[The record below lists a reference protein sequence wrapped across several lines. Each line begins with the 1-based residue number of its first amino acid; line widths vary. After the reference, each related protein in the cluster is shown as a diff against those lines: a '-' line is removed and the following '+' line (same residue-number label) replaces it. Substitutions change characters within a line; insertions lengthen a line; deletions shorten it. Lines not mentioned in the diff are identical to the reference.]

1 MLQEDE
7 QSPVADW
14 SRAKLILIVEDADE
28 DGIPISHVLPQMTHH
43 RVFVAS
49 DDRAA
54 LKFIRHVRPDMFVLH
69 CPDGRTAI
77 GLSRQL
83 HTPVEMQAVPTIV
96 VGTFDLKQL
105 ERFADE
111 VRYYGLILVRE
122 PLQPGH
128 LLSAIEELLP

>member
-7 QSPVADW
+7 QSPDW
-14 SRAKLILIVEDADE
+14 SQAKLILIVEDADA
-28 DGIPISHVLPQMTHH
+28 DSIPIVHILSQVTQH

-54 LKFIRHVRPDMFVLH
+54 LKFIRHVRPDMFILH
-69 CPDGRTAI
+69 CPDGRTAS

-83 HTPVEMQAVPTIV
+83 HTPVEMQAIPTIV
-96 VGTFDLKQL
+96 VGTFDVKQL